1 MNKLYPEELFEQI
14 AKNVHTD
21 INEMREEKA
30 ASLIGIKMSDEG
42 VDYEIIRTNG
52 DIYDLLDSKITL
64 NKAKEGQYNLLAV
77 LTAGWAAPNDDLD
90 VPPSEHPE
98 RKRVR
103 MTLVGNS
110 AIQYGSILTIDG
122 ESEDMYDNM
131 KASGSLAESFTEFME
146 KWRNND

>member
-1 MNKLYPEELFEQI
+1 MSTLYPEELFEQI

-21 INEMREEKA
+21 VNEMREDKA

-52 DIYDLLDSKITL
+52 DIYDLLDSRVTL
-64 NKAKEGQYNLLAV
+64 SKAKEGQYNLLAV
-77 LTAGWAAPNDDLD
+77 LTAGWAAPNDDLN

-122 ESEDMYDNM
+122 QPEDMYDNM

>member
-1 MNKLYPEELFEQI
+1 MNTLYPEELFEQI
-14 AKNVHTD
+14 AKNVHAD
-21 INEMREEKA
+21 VNEMREDKA

-52 DIYDLLDSKITL
+52 DIYNLLDSRTTL
-64 NKAKEGQYNLLAV
+64 NKAKEGQYHLLAV

-90 VPPSEHPE
+90 VAPSNHPE

-110 AIQYGSILTIDG
+110 AIQYGSILTVDG
-122 ESEDMYDNM
+122 EPEDMYDNM
-131 KASGSLAESFTEFME
+131 KASGSLAVAFTDFME
-146 KWRNND
+146 RWRGND

>member
-1 MNKLYPEELFEQI
+1 MSTLYPEELFEQI

-21 INEMREEKA
+21 VNEMREDKA

-52 DIYDLLDSKITL
+52 DIYDLLDSRTTL
-64 NKAKEGQYNLLAV
+64 KKAKEGQYHLLAV
-77 LTAGWAAPNDDLD
+77 LTGGWAAPNDDLD
-90 VPPSEHPE
+90 VAPSEHPE

-122 ESEDMYDNM
+122 QPEDMYDNM
-131 KASGSLAESFTEFME
+131 KASGSLAESFTDFME
-146 KWRNND
+146 RWRGND